1 MSSVTEMTNLSV
13 DTRVSPTDQVDHA
26 IVLPIDWYFDPDIYA
41 REIKVLFESGLQ
53 YVGHELMVPKV
64 GDFKTLER
72 FEHAQMLVRQADGGV
87 SLISNIC
94 RHRQALMLEGAG
106 ALPHQRISC
115 PLHRWVYGADGQLLA
130 APQFAQNPCLHLAR
144 TELHNWRG
152 LLFRGDMGDAL
163 HFDDIPLAEYFDF
176 SGYSLDRVE
185 MTDYPF
191 NWKTFIE
198 VYLED
203 YHVGVIHPGLKKFV
217 SCHNLEWSYGARWS
231 MQTVGLNPQWGNSR
245 SAPYRQWQDELNRRH
260 AEDSSAYPFGAIWF
274 TYYPGLM
281 IEWYP
286 DVLVIS
292 TIQPTGIGQCRNMV
306 EYYYPADIV
315 AHQRG
320 LIEAQQSAYHETAV
334 EDEVICIKMQQGRR
348 ALYRDGKNETGP
360 YQSPL
365 EDGMRHFHRFLRKNI
380 DSKTTVMAQISIK

>member
-1 MSSVTEMTNLSV
+1 MRMDDQSPLLDVPVPLDQMAVLS
-13 DTRVSPTDQVDHA
+13 
-26 IVLPIDWYFDPDIYA
+26 IDWYFDPEIY
-41 REIKVLFESGLQ
+41 EQELSKLFGRGLQ
-53 YVGHELMVPKV
+53 YVGHELMVPLV

-72 FEHAQMLVRQADGGV
+72 FNHAQMLVRQADGRINLV
-87 SLISNIC
+87 SNIC

-106 ALPHQRISC
+106 ALPNQRISC
-115 PLHRWVYGADGQLLA
+115 PLHRWAYDTDGRLLI
-130 APQFAQNPCLHLAR
+130 APQFPQNPCLHLAS
-144 TELHNWRG
+144 TPLFNWRG
-152 LLFRGDMGDAL
+152 LLFSGDATDAAL
-163 HFDDIPLAEYFDF
+163 NDDIPLAHYFDF
-176 SGYSLDRVE
+176 SDYALDRVE
-185 MTDYPF
+185 SVDYSF

-217 SCHNLEWSYGARWS
+217 SCQNLEWTYGARWS

-245 SAPYRQWQDELNRRH
+245 SEAYQLWQAELNNRH
-260 AEDSSAYPFGAIWF
+260 GRTSDAYPFGAIWF

-292 TIQPTGIGQCRNMV
+292 TIQPTGIEQCRNIV

-320 LIEAQQSAYHETAV
+320 LIAAQQNAYRETAV
-334 EDEVICIKMQQGRR
+334 EDEVICIKMQHGRR
-348 ALYRDGKNETGP
+348 ALYQSGQNQVGP
-360 YQSPL
+360 YQIPL
-365 EDGMRHFHRFLRKNI
+365 EEGMQHFHQFLR
-380 DSKTTVMAQISIK
+380 QYIKASGD